1 MNKKKL
7 LLYGFGTVGKGFLSQ
22 FLENPLSNIDCIG
35 IIVKNPNKHEYKPL
49 PMFAYGSKHEKS
61 LFHLADIIIEC
72 TNDYEGGI
80 QIIQSALE
88 QNKVVISASK
98 KILAEK
104 LELWNSL
111 QTHQKGNLLFEASA
125 AASIPI
131 FRILNHHFKNEKI
144 LSIQAILNGTSNF
157 ILSKMENENLD
168 YQSALF
174 QAQSLGYAEIDPYL
188 DVSGWDSAYKLIL
201 LTYLSYGLIL
211 NKNQVLVHGILHIRF
226 RDIYLAKAC
235 GLKIKLLA
243 TSQLKNN
250 IIETEVVPH
259 FVENESYFYHV
270 QEANNGIAIEYEKA
284 GLQFYYGKGA
294 GANATGSAMF
304 NDLNFYLDF
313 QKGYEPPIHAQ
324 TSSSSIQQSNHY
336 YLSIHQNF
344 EVFLNSFQNSLKIIH
359 QDLVHQTLIVKTD
372 FNHLLKIQSEFSSPL
387 QIIKI
392 EKEKFLHK
400 ILQCKQYSNLL
411 L

>member
-1 MNKKKL
+1 MKKKNL
-7 LLYGFGTVGKGFLSQ
+7 LLYGFGTVGKGFLNQ
-22 FLENPLSNIDCIG
+22 LLENPIRSIECIG

-49 PMFAYGSKHEKS
+49 PMFAYASEQEKN
-61 LFHLADIIIEC
+61 LFVQADIVIEC

-104 LELWNSL
+104 LELWNDY
-111 QTHQKGNLLFEASA
+111 QKHQKGNLLFEASA

-131 FRILNHHFKNEKI
+131 FRILNHHFKYEKV
-144 LSIQAILNGTSNF
+144 LKVQGILNGTSNF

-168 YQSALF
+168 YQTALF
-174 QAQSLGYAEIDPYL
+174 QAQSLGYAEIDPFL

-201 LTYLSYGLIL
+201 LTYLSYGFIL
-211 NKNQVLVHGILHIRF
+211 NKNQVWVHGINNIRF
-226 RDIYLAKAC
+226 RDIYLAKDC
-235 GLKIKLLA
+235 GLKIKLIA
-243 TSQLKNN
+243 SSQINN
-250 IIETEVVPH
+250 DTFETVVIPQ
-259 FVENESYFYHV
+259 FVDNESYFYHV

-294 GANATGSAMF
+294 GSNATGSAMF

-313 QKGYEPPIHAQ
+313 LKGYEPVNKQ
-324 TSSSSIQQSNHY
+324 TSLSFNNPSVHY
-336 YLSIHQNF
+336 FYLSIHQNF
-344 EVFLNSFQNSLKIIH
+344 EVFINSFQNSLEIIH
-359 QDLVHQTLIVKTD
+359 QDYVNHTLIVKSD
-372 FNHLLKIQSEFSSPL
+372 LNNLLKIQSDFSSSF

-392 EKEKFLHK
+392 ENEKILHK
-400 ILQCKQYSNLL
+400 ILHRKQYSNLL